1 MQASLSDLEL
11 FVAIA
16 RTRSFR
22 RAGTELGIAASTLS
36 ERLRALEER
45 LGVRL
50 LNRTTRSVSPT
61 EAGAHLLERLSPAL
75 REISDAVGQ
84 LGDFSDSPT
93 GRLRINAPGAATR
106 IVLAPMIA
114 DFLRAYPQLTVEI
127 IAEDAMVDI
136 VAGGFD
142 AGVRFGESL
151 AQDMI
156 AVPLGPRQ
164 RYAVFASPACVKAHG
179 LPKKPE
185 DLLGKPCIRHRF
197 LSTAFLGW
205 EFEKAGKTMVIMPD
219 AKLITNDAAI
229 ERQAVLDGVG
239 FLFTLEGFLREDV
252 GAGRLVEVLRDWCP
266 EFPGLSLYYPSRRH
280 TPAALRAFIDFI
292 QARRNWA

>member
-1 MQASLSDLEL
+1 MQPNLSDLEL

-22 RAGTELGIAASTLS
+22 RAGMELGIAASTLS

-50 LNRTTRSVSPT
+50 LNRTTRSVSTT
-61 EAGAHLLERLSPAL
+61 EAGAHLLERLTPAL

-93 GRLRINAPGAATR
+93 GMLRINAPGAATR

-114 DFLRAYPQLTVEI
+114 DFLRAYPQITVEI
-127 IAEDAMVDI
+127 IAEDALVDI
-136 VAGGFD
+136 VAGGYD
-142 AGVRFGESL
+142 AGVRFGESV

-156 AVPLGPRQ
+156 AVPLGPPQ
-164 RYAVFASPACVKAHG
+164 RYAVVASPACVKAHG
-179 LPKKPE
+179 MPRKPQ
-185 DLLGKPCIRHRF
+185 DLLTKPCIRHRF
-197 LSTAFLGW
+197 TSIAFLGW
-205 EFEKAGKTMVIMPD
+205 EFEKAGKTILIRPD
-219 AKLITNDAAI
+219 ALLITNDGAI
-229 ERQAVLDGVG
+229 ERQAVLEGLG

-252 GAGRLVEVLRDWCP
+252 AAGRLVEVLRDWCP
-266 EFPGLSLYYPSRRH
+266 EFPGLFLYYPSRRH
-280 TPAALRAFIDFI
+280 TPTALRAFIDFI
-292 QARRNWA
+292 QERRA